1 MRKSEK
7 KGPNSKS
14 PRCPIFNFFVVTREV
29 IFQKMAQILDPVNFF
44 WVFSLLS
51 HCGPNSLMCSI
62 FEPRKKAYPSGKR
75 FSCPKNVFLLLPL
88 DRLKLLQKPLPLD
101 PPQNNLWAKINK
113 VVDPLHIVN
122 HKRESCKVLYD
133 PDRVKQALPDSNL
146 MTCEETF
153 SWMSR
158 YQKILNSLPKNQF
171 NFVLHRLFVYR
182 NQYTINMYKERR
194 MPILPSSK
202 LSKKEK
208 EIVTT

>member
-7 KGPNSKS
+7 KGPNSKF
-14 PRCPIFNFFVVTREV
+14 PRCPIFKFFVVTREV
-29 IFQKMAQILDPVNFF
+29 ICQKMAPILDPVNFF